1 MASKPEIF
9 YLGFYAQESD
19 PIKRFCNVAAIR
31 KMDYTRHALSAFGFH
46 VNLISLGWVT
56 DSMHILRP
64 KKVNLD
70 EDTTLF
76 LAPGF
81 ILKGFLSAQVNAF
94 IAKVW
99 FVVCCLIK
107 IPRGAK
113 VMVYHSPKLYGVLN
127 AIKRFKKISYVL
139 EIGEIYGDV
148 WDISDKEAEAE
159 KKLINLC
166 DYFIP
171 VSKELFYQLGSR
183 AAFLMHGSYRMQ
195 LRDKKWLTN
204 SATKKILYAGS
215 IDKTKAGAF
224 TAAEIMM
231 YLPGNYRM
239 YIAGY
244 GSAEELV
251 TLNKRIAEIN
261 SEKGESR
268 VTYIGNLKEAE
279 MNHWMNECQIAINPQ
294 NPGPYMHTAFPSKVL
309 VYLSYML
316 NVVSTSI
323 ESVRDSEIAQLLHFV
338 EGNNP
343 EIFAEQ
349 IMKLDGNHLSQIPL
363 VIDKL
368 DSEFKENLKNLLA
381 S

>member
-9 YLGFYAQESD
+9 YLGFYAQESE

-31 KMDYTRHALSAFGFH
+31 KMDYTRYALSTLGFH
-46 VNLISLGWVT
+46 VNLISPAWVT
-56 DSMHILRP
+56 DSMHIISS

-81 ILKGFLSAQVNAF
+81 NLKGILSSQVNAF
-94 IAKVW
+94 LAKLW

-107 IPRGAK
+107 IPSGSK

-127 AIKRFKKISYVL
+127 AVKRVKKISYVL
-139 EIGEIYGDV
+139 EIGEIYGDI
-148 WDISDKEAEAE
+148 WDISAKEALAE
-159 KKLINLC
+159 KKLLNLC

-171 VSKELFYQLGSR
+171 VSKELFRQLGTR
-183 AAFLMHGSYRMQ
+183 AVFLMHGTYRMH
-195 LRDKKWLTN
+195 LRNKESLPHSET
-204 SATKKILYAGS
+204 TKILYAGS

-224 TAAEIMM
+224 TAAEIMV
-231 YLPGNYRM
+231 YLPDNYHM

-244 GSAEELV
+244 GSAEDLV

-261 SEKGESR
+261 TEKGESR
-268 VTYIGNLKEAE
+268 ITYIGNLKEAE
-279 MNHWMNECQIAINPQ
+279 IEHWMKACQIAINPQ
-294 NPGPYMHTAFPSKVL
+294 KPGPYMRTAFPSKVL
-309 VYLSYML
+309 VYLCYML

-323 ESVRDSEIAQLLHFV
+323 ESVRDSEIAQLLHLV
-338 EGNNP
+338 DSNSP

-349 IMKLDGNHLSQIPL
+349 IMKLDELHLHQIPL
-363 VIDKL
+363 VIDEL
-368 DSEFKENLKNLLA
+368 DREFKENLKNLLA
-381 S
+381 K